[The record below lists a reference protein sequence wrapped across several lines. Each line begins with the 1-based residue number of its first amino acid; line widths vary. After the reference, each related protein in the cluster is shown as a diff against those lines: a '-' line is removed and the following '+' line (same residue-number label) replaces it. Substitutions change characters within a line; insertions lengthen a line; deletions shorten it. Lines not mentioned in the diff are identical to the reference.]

1 MVSNELI
8 VAGTVI
14 TAIGLA
20 PIVLGF
26 GTVGVGAATTA
37 AAIQSSIGSVA
48 AGSWFA
54 TMTSLGMKGAFVKT
68 TLAGTGLI
76 GAGVAPKI

>member
-54 TMTSLGMKGAFVKT
+54 TMTSL
-68 TLAGTGLI
+68 AGTGSVAL
-76 GAGVAPKI
+76 GVAPKIKNLFRKKEESQ